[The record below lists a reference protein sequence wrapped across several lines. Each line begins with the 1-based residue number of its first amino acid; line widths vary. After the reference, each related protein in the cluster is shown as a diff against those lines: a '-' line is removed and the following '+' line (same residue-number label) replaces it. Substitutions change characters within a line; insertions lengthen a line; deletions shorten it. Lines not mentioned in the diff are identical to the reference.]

1 MNKEDIVVLL
11 KKSQQ
16 TAKEERQRIV
26 KNPELVMA
34 KKILKNF
41 QIERLKETHQDFLTS
56 PDTKQAANFFLRE
69 LYSDK
74 DLSKRDKDLEKLI
87 PMMEKIFPLNA
98 LEVVTNAIYLDA
110 LTEQLDNQMVQELKQ
125 FGKIFTLEQYHEAY
139 RHTNYDKRLEQI
151 ELIGKLG
158 YSLNT
163 LVNLPFIFTTLKA
176 MRIPAKLAGLQ
187 DMHEFLNEGFNTFKE
202 TKNTEHFIS
211 ALVQREKSILN
222 DIFQKENKE
231 NNIKKLI

>member
-1 MNKEDIVVLL
+1 MNKEEIVTLL
-11 KKSQQ
+11 RKSQQ
-16 TAKEERQRIV
+16 TAKEERQKV
-26 KNPELVMA
+26 VSNPELLIA

-56 PDTKQAANFFLRE
+56 PDTKKAANFFLRE

-110 LTEQLDNQMVQELKQ
+110 LTEQLDNKMVQELSK
-125 FGKIFTLEQYHEAY
+125 FGNNFTLEQYHFAY
-139 RHTNYDKRLEQI
+139 RKTDYEKRLEQI

-158 YSLNT
+158 SSLNT

-176 MRIPAKLAGLQ
+176 MKIPAKLAGLQ

-202 TKNTEHFIS
+202 TKNTEHFIA